1 MDLLRLMSDGVRE
14 LTIDALKLCLGK
26 PAVSRQLRFFLSRQ
40 KAAEGLRNEHGIN
53 GFPIPPFLI
62 ASITHDCNLFCKG
75 CYAHAQQGGCAARP
89 VLDAQ
94 RWGGLFSEAA
104 GLGVCFILLAGG
116 EPLLRMDVL
125 RQAAA
130 VKEIMFPVFTNG
142 LLIDEKMVD
151 FFDQNRN
158 LLPVLSLE
166 GGAFSTDARR
176 GAGVYDRV
184 LASMALLK
192 QRKIFFGTSITF
204 TKDNIEEITEPGFIG
219 SLKRMGSS
227 VAFFVEYVP
236 SDGVSAHLAPDDA
249 ARTVFEGRLAELRK
263 KVRMLVLSFPGDE
276 DFTEGCL
283 AAGRG
288 FVHINASGGLEPCPF
303 SPYSDTNAAE
313 IGLEKA
319 MASPFLAAIREENML
334 HGEHK
339 GGCLLYEKRALVE
352 GLLAR

>member
-14 LTIDALKLCLGK
+14 LTIDALKICIGK
-26 PAVSRQLRFFLSRQ
+26 PAASRQLRLFLARQ
-40 KAAEGLRNEHGIN
+40 KKAEELRDEHSIN
-53 GFPIPPFLI
+53 GCPMPPFLI
-62 ASITHDCNLFCKG
+62 ASITQDCNLFCKG
-75 CYAHAQQGGCAARP
+75 CYAHANQGGCSSRP
-89 VLDAQ
+89 MLDAQ
-94 RWGGLFSEAA
+94 RWGEILQEAA
-104 GLGVCFILLAGG
+104 SLGVCFILLAGG

-125 RQAAA
+125 QKASNVR
-130 VKEIMFPVFTNG
+130 EIMFPVFTNG
-142 LLIDEKMVD
+142 LLINEKMAD

-166 GGAFSTDARR
+166 GGVLSTDARR

-184 LASMALLK
+184 LASMSLLK
-192 QRKIFFGTSITF
+192 KRRILFGASITF
-204 TKDNIEEITEPGFIG
+204 TKENIGEITDLKFVR
-219 SLKRMGSS
+219 SLKRLGSS
-227 VAFFVEYVP
+227 IAFFVEYVP

-249 ARTVFEGRLAELRK
+249 ARALFNEKLAVMRK
-263 KVRMLVLSFPGDE
+263 KVRMMVLSFPGDE

-313 IGLEKA
+313 VGLEKA
-319 MASPFLAAIREENML
+319 MASPFLSAIREENML

-339 GGCLLYEKRALVE
+339 GGCLLYEKRELVE
-352 GLLAR
+352 GLLSK